1 MNAWI
6 DDGWV
11 DGRMDGWVHGCME
24 IRASRWAV
32 GCVSGCMDGSW
43 QVKEGRKEKKL
54 SITFF

>member
-1 MNAWI
+1 MDGLMDRWMNAWI

-11 DGRMDGWVHGCME
+11 DGRTDGWVHGCME

-43 QVKEGRKEKKL
+43 QVKEGRK
-54 SITFF
+54 